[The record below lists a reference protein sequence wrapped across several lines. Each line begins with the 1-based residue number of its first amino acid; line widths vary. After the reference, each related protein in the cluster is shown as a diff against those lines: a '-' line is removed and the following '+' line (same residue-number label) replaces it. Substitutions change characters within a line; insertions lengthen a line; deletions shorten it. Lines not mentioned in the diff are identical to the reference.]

1 MQFDVVSDL
10 HVEHWTGFPYDW
22 KRHKRSD
29 NVIIAGDVADDLQT
43 TVDQLKTACDVYK
56 RVLYI
61 SGNHEAT
68 QYYHNLFLV
77 GPLISHMMQGQPNFF
92 NLDMEDVVIDECN
105 LAIVG
110 KTGWWDFRIGEP
122 DIPFKLATYH
132 FDTAWCALNNKE
144 SVVNNILNAA
154 HSNYL
159 KLRDA
164 VDAHT
169 RAGRAI
175 CLVTHTVPH
184 KKLLSVDYPQNAL
197 SASYY
202 GNSLIQSLLQEPMV
216 KYAIF
221 GHSHDQSVCVVDST
235 VCVNNARGRPHDYNR
250 TVYEPY
256 TIVMGEVPTNSC

>member
-10 HVEHWTGFPYDW
+10 HVEHWTEFPYDW
-22 KRHKRSD
+22 KRHKQSD

-43 TVDQLKTACDVYK
+43 TVDQLKKACDVYD
-56 RVLYI
+56 RVVYI

-77 GPLISHMMQGQPNFF
+77 GPLISHMMQGCPNFF
-92 NLDMEDVVIDECN
+92 NLDMEDVVLGN
-105 LAIVG
+105 LAIIG

-122 DIPFKLATYH
+122 DIPFNLSKSH
-132 FDTAWCALNNKE
+132 FDTAWCALNHT

-154 HSNYL
+154 HSNYC
-159 KLRDA
+159 KLRDS
-164 VDAHT
+164 VDTHQ
-169 RAGRAI
+169 RAGRDI

-184 KKLLSVDYPQNAL
+184 KKLLSIDYPTDAL
-197 SASYY
+197 ASSYY
-202 GNSLIQSLLQEPMV
+202 GNSLIMSLIQEPAV

-221 GHSHDQSVCVVDST
+221 GHSHDQSVCVLDNT

-250 TVYEPY
+250 KVYKPY
-256 TIVMGEVPTNSC
+256 SILMGK